1 MHRSRFSAHRLARNP
16 TEETGDGCDDDKSC
30 EKPGERA
37 ETMVLERFSSA

>member
-1 MHRSRFSAHRLARNP
+1 MRKSRFSAHKLAP
-16 TEETGDGCDDDKSC
+16 HLAEETGDGCGDDKSC